1 MILPRIGIA
10 CSARS
15 AFSKTPPNLVSLLN
29 TTSKKHN
36 LAAQHRSFFC
46 QRQLQ
51 NPNQKRYVGKRL
63 LHGNQPGVGPKED
76 PNSGGVGRGP
86 VSWVNLGLIGVASA
100 AAVAYY
106 RIQRERRIEE
116 AMGKIVTSESGGW
129 SPDPKL
135 WKPRQYYQTEDGRW
149 FPETDPF
156 GASGKPAI
164 GAPWTLVDLKGNL
177 VSEQTFAGKFTLLYF
192 GFARCPDI
200 CPSEMQKVAQVMD
213 TMKEKFPEV
222 AANVQP
228 IFVSIDPGR
237 DSIDALL
244 SYEKDFHPSYAFLTG
259 TPQMVASMAKS
270 YRVYVSR
277 ADETEDG
284 DYLVDHSIVL
294 YFHDDKG
301 EMVDVFTQSMKPTD
315 ILDRIVGFA
324 QSFEK
329 KKKLDAQN

>member
-15 AFSKTPPNLVSLLN
+15 AFSKTSPNLASLLN

-36 LAAQHRSFFC
+36 LVAQHRSFFC

-116 AMGKIVTSESGGW
+116 AMGKIVT
-129 SPDPKL
+129 
-135 WKPRQYYQTEDGRW
+135 T
-149 FPETDPF
+149 
-156 GASGKPAI
+156 GKPAI

-237 DSIDALL
+237 DSIDALR

>member
-15 AFSKTPPNLVSLLN
+15 AFSKTPPNLASLLN

-36 LAAQHRSFFC
+36 LVAQHRSFFC

-116 AMGKIVTSESGGW
+116 AMGKIVT
-129 SPDPKL
+129 
-135 WKPRQYYQTEDGRW
+135 T
-149 FPETDPF
+149 
-156 GASGKPAI
+156 GKPAI

-237 DSIDALL
+237 DSIDALR